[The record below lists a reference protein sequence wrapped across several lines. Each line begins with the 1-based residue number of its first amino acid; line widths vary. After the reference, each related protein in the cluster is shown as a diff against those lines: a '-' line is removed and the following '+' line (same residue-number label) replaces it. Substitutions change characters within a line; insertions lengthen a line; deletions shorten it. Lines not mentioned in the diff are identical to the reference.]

1 MNDNDPTNVPPTIA
15 AIPGRIAP
23 AVLDAT
29 KPVSWWLRKI
39 FECNPFYL
47 VSAALLLFGCYR
59 ISIDE
64 PMFNWETARLLF
76 NFFSVQVYEI
86 LLVCTAIFLARR
98 KIWYDSTLL
107 VGLENLLVFVP
118 FILISL
124 AALIDSGMAMQM
136 CLVGAAAAVLRF
148 GSLKKFFTQLNLPQ
162 EALKIGA
169 VMLSLNVA
177 LPLLYRHFGQTKVS
191 LLSSGAAYEMNEATW
206 LLILPAAL
214 ALVNFLPRRGAVGDL
229 PPQRRWLP
237 LGMYS
242 LWLAVTGTHVYTL
255 DYIYQFDFRGEL
267 FAPCVWV
274 LAWTVYCRFGK
285 IDFLPKYVL
294 MVPAALTPL
303 VAFASPS
310 NKTFF
315 ILIALNLGA
324 YLGACILDR
333 QNRLARHLLSGTVL
347 LLAAGLPETWQQF
360 LAPGLMRSHWVAA
373 GLVAYGL
380 FFTALSRN
388 PKLAI
393 FGSLILGGA
402 ILALFNE
409 YAGSVYWAAQG
420 ALGFFLLHSLRWND
434 DQHHGAKIVRML
446 ACLAWVGHAFA
457 WMNSG
462 PGHGWG
468 ACLSGA
474 TVLGGFYILQ
484 ICFRQRGPFIV
495 PAAAAVVILSG
506 PCVSL
511 AGSVRSLPV
520 GLMAFIGSLMLFAL
534 GTAVAMTRHLW
545 HKHPHADGTGSLPK
559 S

>member
-1 MNDNDPTNVPPTIA
+1 MNDNDPTNMPPTIA
-15 AIPGRIAP
+15 AIPERTPP
-23 AVLDAT
+23 AALDAS
-29 KPVSWWLRKI
+29 KPLSWWLRKI

-59 ISIDE
+59 VSIDA
-64 PMFNWETARLLF
+64 PMLNWETARVLF

-86 LLVCTAIFLARR
+86 LLVFTAIFLARR

-124 AALIDSGMAMQM
+124 AALIDPGMAVQM

-148 GSLKKFFTQLNLPQ
+148 GGLKKFFTQLNLPP

-169 VMLSLNVA
+169 VMLSLNVV
-177 LPLLYRHFGQTKVS
+177 LPLLYRHFGQAKVG
-191 LLSSGAAYEMNEATW
+191 LLSSGAVYEMNEATW

-214 ALVNFLPRRGAVGDL
+214 ALVNFLPRGGAVGDL

-237 LGMYS
+237 LGMYA

-255 DYIYQFDFRGEL
+255 DYVYQFEFRPEL
-267 FAPCVWV
+267 FAPCAWV
-274 LAWTVYCRFGK
+274 LAWTVYRRFGNN
-285 IDFLPKYVL
+285 DFLPKFLL
-294 MVPAALTPL
+294 MVPPAVTPL

-310 NKTFF
+310 NNTFF
-315 ILIALNLGA
+315 ILTALNVAA
-324 YLGACILDR
+324 YLAVCILNR

-347 LLAAGLPETWQQF
+347 LLGIGLPETWQQF
-360 LAPGLMRSHWVAA
+360 LAPGLMRAHWVDA
-373 GLVAYGL
+373 GLVLYLL
-380 FFTALSRN
+380 FCTALSRN

-393 FGSLILGGA
+393 FGSLVLGGS
-402 ILALFNE
+402 LVALFND
-409 YAGSVYWAAQG
+409 YAGASYWAVQG
-420 ALGFFLLHSLRWND
+420 AFVFFLMHSLRWND
-434 DQHHGAKIVRML
+434 DEHHGAKMVRML
-446 ACLAWVGHAFA
+446 ACIVWVGHAFA

-495 PAAAAVVILSG
+495 PAAAVVVILCG

-511 AGSVRSLPV
+511 VDDVRSLPA
-520 GLMAFIGSLMLFAL
+520 GLLAFIGSLMLFTL
-534 GTAVAMTRHLW
+534 GTVVALTRHLW
-545 HKHPHADGTGSLPK
+545 HKHPQADDPGLSPK
-559 S
+559 P